1 MAAAILKALPAPAA
15 LAIAL
20 LPAAQALTTH
30 DKTLALIG
38 SKTSAKKTHA
48 KTKSRNQDVE
58 SSAKVKAKTKR
69 KGVESVSQRPEKG
82 AKSVSKQ
89 PQTRPIRV
97 SKQKLDDEGKPS
109 TRGVTPPH
117 AQRRPRS
124 GIGPIPPRNKKNQ
137 ATEKSEKTAKPKGAT
152 KAAKKA
158 PEALARPTPIADAA
172 QKDNELETLKA
183 LRNTLALAIDRADTK
198 VGIASLA
205 AQLTSTLATIHEVE
219 ERSGKVYEETPLA
232 LIIERRRK

>member
-1 MAAAILKALPAPAA
+1 MLKALPAPAA

-30 DKTLALIG
+30 DKTLALIA
-38 SKTSAKKTHA
+38 SKTSVKKANKKTEA
-48 KTKSRNQDVE
+48 KEKRVA
-58 SSAKVKAKTKR
+58 SSVKAKAETKP
-69 KGVESVSQRPEKG
+69 KGARNVSQRPEKG
-82 AKSVSKQ
+82 AKSVSKH
-89 PQTRPIRV
+89 PQTRQNRV
-97 SKQKLDDEGKPS
+97 SKRNPEAEDKPL

-117 AQRRPRS
+117 AQRRPQS

-158 PEALARPTPIADAA
+158 PEAPARPTPIADAA